1 MKLKLFYIS
10 SYILAGVLA
19 LSMGGCRDDLF
30 YNDDDCPVGE
40 EATVS
45 LTFNA
50 PEREQYTRS
59 ALSAA
64 QDNQVNSLWI
74 GIFNAESGRCT
85 TNLHIAD
92 GEYGFSAGEKR
103 DHEDIR
109 LTGVPAVSGTSRIV
123 AVANPDNQ
131 LGRRVGDSAASD
143 LLTMLAGVANWN
155 EYLKISVALEGSAGE
170 TANVQ
175 TPQISDTKA
184 LVMSGSFVPS
194 DYDGHGSNQTWDNDL
209 LNRTVGIYPGNQ
221 SLGGKVHLRRLLSHI
236 TFNII
241 PEGNIVDIEPLS
253 WQVKNAPVYSW
264 MHERTDYGNYGQ
276 EASTQLQATNAG
288 DALTPSYS
296 DNNNYKQSLIYTTTD
311 FSKNPITGDAN
322 NRTRYSFD
330 FWMYEN
336 KRQGL
341 ENCDNYQKREIE
353 YGGTPGALIAPDP
366 TSADK
371 NYGMSG
377 VFVSLTGTDVTLNNK
392 AAYVDI
398 PCVVTYIVDTN
409 NANSGADKGGIN
421 TLPQGAK
428 RTAQMTYRVHLGYV
442 GTTPNA
448 RDFNSYRNSS
458 YTYNVRIQSLQ
469 NVVVE
474 AFRKGDDQPGGFGI
488 VTDVT
493 DQYYDLDAHYNAFNI
508 YLSEDDLKS
517 FSFNMVSYYDGM
529 PHEIYGGLEEGTKE
543 NFSNLSSDE
552 RKFYSWIEFK
562 RNTTQSANSLEAYP
576 GVGDNT
582 LLHLGD
588 FVPATPGTAAQS
600 AGYYTVFVNEY
611 VYEDSSNEEGT
622 NWRKYVN
629 QPNRNVW
636 INVTE
641 NISADGA
648 STYYQ
653 AKYAFSQKSIQS
665 YYSTA
670 SSAGNTSA
678 LGSEHENENFGMNI
692 RWRNRDQWSV
702 DTIGD
707 ATTTVLDNE
716 NGRWN
721 AWLFASN
728 TSYGA
733 GGSWS
738 NAVDFTA
745 PQIVN
750 GITNTNQDLSSI
762 YPDRYHSDQKTWTV
776 PRINLISSN
785 NLTGSNYWNRTATDY
800 DPQRTGNNIQY
811 IEGFYACMNR
821 NRDLDGNGRITADEI
836 RWFLPTSGQMLR
848 LILGRNGLKTP
859 IMNYPNKDLP
869 EGSSQGFDVLFHYL
883 TSDYKIIWTEEGMS
897 SSVFGSNQYQ
907 RAPWEV
913 RCIRNLGTNLGAQIR
928 RGNRVDVAYSA
939 YADATTKGG
948 VVKPAHYYGSALRNP
963 STGPIQIHKTNDPLN
978 RLAQYGFEIAPRGNV
993 FNASNYDSEQRINAF
1008 HYTNPAVGSGYQTA
1022 NPTPA
1027 QYNAYADSVNN
1038 TFCRSLDAS
1047 TGRSGWRVPTQKEII
1062 IMLRTKDAAGN
1073 IILNYCDFLNAYF
1086 CVTQEYWENTTS
1098 TASPSMTPGPNFR
1111 FCTVSENLAEAKNLG
1126 RLSYLRCVRDL
1137 TAEEANLSYR
1147 EIISQTRAKAKRNA
1161 VKGRSAK
1168 VKKSAKAVR
1177 KR

>member
-1 MKLKLFYIS
+1 MKLKLFHIS
-10 SYILAGVLA
+10 SYIVAGALA
-19 LSMGGCRDDLF
+19 LSLGGCRDDLF

-85 TNLHIAD
+85 TNLHVAD
-92 GEYGFSAGEKR
+92 GDYGFTAGDKR

-109 LTGVPAVSGTSRIV
+109 LTGVPTVSGTSRIV

-131 LGRRVGDSAASD
+131 RGRKVGDSAVSD
-143 LLTMLAGVANWN
+143 LSAMLGGVTNWD
-155 EYLKISVALEGSAGE
+155 EYLKISVALEESSGE

-175 TPQISDTKA
+175 TPQISNTKA

-194 DYDGHGSNQTWDNDL
+194 DYDGHGSTWDNDL
-209 LNRTVGIYPGNQ
+209 LNRTVAIYPGNQ
-221 SLGGKVHLRRLLSHI
+221 SLEGKVHLRRLLSHI

-241 PEGNIVDIEPLS
+241 PEGNIVDIEPLN
-253 WQVKNAPVYSW
+253 WQVNNAPEYSW

-276 EASTQLQATNAG
+276 EESSRIQATNAG
-288 DALTPSYS
+288 DAITPSYS
-296 DNNNYKQSLIYTTTD
+296 DNKNYKQSLIYTTTD
-311 FSKNPITGDAN
+311 FVKNSVAGDAN
-322 NRTRYSFD
+322 NRTQYSFD
-330 FWMYEN
+330 FWMFEN

-341 ENCDNYQKREIE
+341 ENCTDYQKREIE
-353 YGGTPGALIAPDP
+353 YGGTPGALIEPDP
-366 TSADK
+366 TSTDK

-409 NANSGADKGGIN
+409 NANSGADKGNI
-421 TLPQGAK
+421 TLPTGAK

-474 AFRKGDDQPGGFGI
+474 AFRKGDEQPGGFGI

-508 YLSEDDLKS
+508 YLSDADLRS
-517 FSFNMVSYYDGM
+517 FSFNMVSYYDGT

-588 FVPATPGTAAQS
+588 LVPDTPGTAKQS

-611 VYEDSSNEEGT
+611 VYEDSANEEGT

-678 LGSEHENENFGMNI
+678 LGAEHENENFGMNI
-692 RWRNRDQWSV
+692 RWRNRNEWSV
-702 DTIGD
+702 GTTGG

-733 GGSWS
+733 GGTWS

-762 YPDRYHSDQKTWTV
+762 YPDRYHSGQKTWTV
-776 PRINLISSN
+776 PRINLISSG
-785 NLTGSNYWNRTATDY
+785 NLTGTNHWNSTATDY
-800 DPQRTGNNIQY
+800 DPQRTGNSIQY

-821 NRDLDGNGRITADEI
+821 NRDLDGDGQITADEI

-859 IMNYPNKDLP
+859 IMNYPNVDLP
-869 EGSSQGFDVLFHYL
+869 QGSGWGHDVLFHYL

-897 SSVFGSNQYQ
+897 SSEFGSNQYQ

-913 RCIRNLGTNLGAQIR
+913 RCIRNLGTNLSASIQR
-928 RGNRVDVAYSA
+928 NNRVSVAYST
-939 YADATTKGG
+939 DVDNTTKGG
-948 VVKPAHYYGSALRNP
+948 VVKPTHYYGSALRNP
-963 STGPIQIHKTNDPLN
+963 ATGPVQIHKTNDPLN
-978 RLAQYGFEIAPRGNV
+978 RLAQYGFEIAPRGNE
-993 FNASNYDSEQRINAF
+993 FDAESYSDEQRITTWYDGTSN
-1008 HYTNPAVGSGYQTA
+1008 
-1022 NPTPA
+1022 NPTETV
-1027 QYNAYADSVNN
+1027 YEDYVLSVRDTLCHDLNAA
-1038 TFCRSLDAS
+1038 

-1062 IMLRTKDAAGN
+1062 IMLRTIDSN
-1073 IILNYCDFLNAYF
+1073 NNSILNYSNSSNGYF
-1086 CVTQEYWENTTS
+1086 CVTQEYWENIQS
-1098 TASPSMTPGPNFR
+1098 KSSPSMTPGPNYR
-1111 FCTVSENLAEAKNLG
+1111 FCTVAESLAEAKNLG
-1126 RLSYLRCVRDL
+1126 RLSLLRCVRDL
-1137 TAEEANLSYR
+1137 TAEEANLSYS